1 MSEQKNGKIGILISG
16 RVNAVTS
23 SVAKNSGVEYFTL
36 HITPTGSPHP
46 LQIALNGKPDPQRFV
61 PDELTKI
68 ALISEQGYQ
77 GSIRLREAA

>member
-1 MSEQKNGKIGILISG
+1 MSEQKNGKIGILVSG

-23 SVAKNSGVEYFTL
+23 TVSKNTGAEFYTL

-46 LQIALNGKPDPQRFV
+46 VKVSLNGKPDPNRFV

-68 ALISEQGYQ
+68 ALVSEQGYQ
-77 GSIRLREAA
+77 GSMRLREAV